1 MTKQVREK
9 INFNL
14 PLSICKGV
22 VNADAD
28 VVGRDISDFTTD
40 SMFVEGLAATP
51 KLDLDKQ
58 ILKPSGFIL
67 EYFLK
72 NGFLNWNHQGGVSP
86 DAIIGEPVAANV
98 KDERFYL
105 KGKLY
110 SWSTLAKSVYNV
122 AKHLEED
129 ENTDRTLGFSV
140 EGLTLKT
147 EKDLVTQMLV
157 TGCACCFVPKNDET
171 YLQICKGVTIEE
183 VRELRKS
190 FVFSP
195 VYSEETDGIKTNY
208 ILNLNIG
215 EKQVLVDTDLN
226 FHIRE
231 NPIFRTSSMEDIRSA
246 ICVLAKGYQEGF
258 IKEDKKKELVK
269 ILQDK
274 SNKFKI
280 KLS

>member
-129 ENTDRTLGFSV
+129 KDTDRTLGFSV

-190 FVFSP
+190 FIFSP

-258 IKEDKKKELVK
+258 IKESKKEELVK

>member
-129 ENTDRTLGFSV
+129 EDTDRTLGFSV

-171 YLQICKGVTIEE
+171 YLQVCKGVTIEE

-258 IKEDKKKELVK
+258 IKESKKEELVK

>member
-9 INFNL
+9 INFNF

>member
-129 ENTDRTLGFSV
+129 KDTDRTLGFSV

-258 IKEDKKKELVK
+258 IKESKKEELVK